1 MEQLV
6 KGKELEKKGEVKR
19 KVERICRKL
28 AVLEVQVDY

>member
-6 KGKELEKKGEVKR
+6 KGKELEKGEVKR

-28 AVLEVQVDY
+28 AVLEVQVDS